1 MRLLIAQSGLHD
13 CWSARLLLSHAGHQV
28 VGATTS
34 APMAVT
40 LARDAAPDLCL
51 IDAALGADRLHD
63 GLRVVETIWAEC
75 GAPSL
80 LLGDDDV
87 SLQGPT
93 TLACLSRPF
102 GALELIEAV
111 QICETLMRREPP
123 PARIDRLTR
132 LTLFAE
138 EACLR
143 P

>member
-1 MRLLIAQSGLHD
+1 MRLLIAQSDLHH
-13 CWSARLLLSHAGHQV
+13 CWSARLLLSHAGHLV

-34 APMAVT
+34 AAMAVT

-80 LLGDDDV
+80 LLDDDDV

-93 TLACLSRPF
+93 TLACLSRP
-102 GALELIEAV
+102 
-111 QICETLMRREPP
+111 
-123 PARIDRLTR
+123 DRKSTR
-132 LTLFAE
+132 LNSSH
-138 EACLR
+138 
-143 P
+143 